1 MRQLTSTGWINFRMR
16 AMMMSVA
23 SYNLWL
29 PWREVGIHLATLFL
43 DYEPGIHWS
52 QVGMQSGTTGI
63 NTVRAYSVTKQG
75 KDHDKN
81 GDYIRK
87 WIPEL
92 RMIPTKYIHEP
103 WKMSEEEQTNFG
115 CRIGVDYPAPILDE
129 KESRKEGINKTYAAR
144 KSPKAKEKSRA
155 VYQKHGSRKRPRKKS
170 SKKDNSSNGSRQTTL
185 F

>member
-1 MRQLTSTGWINFRMR
+1 M
-16 AMMMSVA
+16 
-23 SYNLWL
+23 
-29 PWREVGIHLATLFL
+29 
-43 DYEPGIHWS
+43 
-52 QVGMQSGTTGI
+52 
-63 NTVRAYSVTKQG
+63 RAYSVTKQG

-92 RMIPTKYIHEP
+92 RMVPTKYIHEP
-103 WKMSEEEQTNFG
+103 WKMSEEEQTNFR

-144 KSPKAKEKSRA
+144 KSPKPKEKSRA

-170 SKKDNSSNGSRQTTL
+170 SRKDNSSNGSRQTTL